1 MSRRPKDFRSHPFA
15 YHEVVTVLIAS
26 LSFEGYGQ
34 GWINSQLVRVPGALP
49 GELIRARIW
58 HNRPDY
64 SEADLVDVLQA
75 SAERVDPQCP
85 LFGKCGGCQYQ
96 HLSYGAQLTW
106 KSNQVGELLKQIEE
120 IGLVVEPTHPSP
132 RQYGYRSKITPHY
145 QRPRENRD
153 FPIGFNY
160 AGSRRLIDVPN
171 CLIASEG
178 INHRLPELR
187 EEIRAEVKNL
197 KRHGTLLLREAREG
211 VVSDPNAEVQEC
223 IGRYSFR
230 FRAGDFFQNN
240 PFILP
245 AFVDYIVGAS
255 CANKIR
261 ELIDIYCGVGVFSIA
276 ASSHFKRVTGIEVSA
291 SSIGWARANAID
303 NGVENCRFIKG
314 EAETLLAEVDC
325 NPSETAVIV
334 DPPRKG
340 CHPDLIRQLAKI
352 RPGRVV
358 YVSCAPAT
366 QVRDL
371 VLLVKAGYEL
381 IEVKPFDLFPQ
392 TRHIECVATLAW
404 KSERQEGTNEGTE
417 NAG

>member
-1 MSRRPKDFRSHPFA
+1 MPRRPKNFRAHPFA
-15 YHEVVTVLIAS
+15 YHEVITVLISS

-34 GWINSQLVRVPGALP
+34 GWINSQLVRVPGVLP

-58 HNRPDY
+58 NNRPDY
-64 SEADLVDVLQA
+64 SEADLVAVLQE
-75 SAERVDPQCP
+75 SAERVEPQCP

-96 HLSYGAQLTW
+96 HLRYGAQLAW
-106 KSNQVGELLKQIEE
+106 KSNQVGKLLKKIGG

-145 QRPRENRD
+145 QRPRENRY
-153 FPIGFNY
+153 FPIGFHY

-171 CLIASEG
+171 CLIATKG

-187 EEIRAEVKNL
+187 EQIRVEGGSP

-211 VVSDPNAEVQEC
+211 VVSDPNAEVSER

-230 FRAGDFFQNN
+230 FRAGEFFQNN
-240 PFILP
+240 SFILP
-245 AFVDYIVGAS
+245 AFVDYVVGAS
-255 CANKIR
+255 CAKEIR

-276 ASSHFKRVTGIEVSA
+276 ASSYFQRVTGIEVSA
-291 SSIGWARANAID
+291 SSISWARVNAVD
-303 NGVENCRFIKG
+303 NGAGNCWFLKG
-314 EAETLLAEVDC
+314 EAESLLAEINY

-340 CHPDLIRQLAKI
+340 CHPDLIRQLAEI

-366 QVRDL
+366 QARDL
-371 VLLVKAGYEL
+371 ALLVQAGYEL

-392 TRHIECVATLAW
+392 TRHIECVATLVW
-404 KSERQEGTNEGTE
+404 KSER
-417 NAG
+417 